1 MGAHNPSVTP
11 EQFSTSQLWIQNG
24 PKAQINSIETGWAV
38 YPKLFGDN
46 ITRIFGYWTFLL
58 CMQCLIL
65 LADGYK
71 RTGCFN
77 MFCPGFVQVH
87 SSITFGELLEP
98 VSIYNRKLHFIPVMV
113 YRAPISGNWWLRVS
127 REVIGYWPK
136 ELFTHLAHN
145 ASIIRYGGIA
155 GAVSKSPSPPMGNG
169 HLPIYKDSDIEK
181 SGFMREMKV
190 YNETRDTI
198 YFDYTKTQTK
208 QDARKDSYDLNY
220 YFSERD
226 KWNCIKYG
234 GPGGS
239 SCL

>member
-24 PKAQINSIETGWAV
+24 PKEQINSIETGWA
-38 YPKLFGDN
+38 
-46 ITRIFGYWTFLL
+46 
-58 CMQCLIL
+58 
-65 LADGYK
+65 ADGYK

-98 VSIYNRKLHFIPVMV
+98 VSVYNKKLYSIPVMV
-113 YRAPISGNWWLRVS
+113 YRAPISGNWWLRFR

-169 HLPIYKDSDIEK
+169 QLPIYKDSDIEK

-190 YNETRDTI
+190 YNETGDTI

-208 QDARKDSYDLNY
+208 QDARRDCYDLNY